1 MLVWAIASQ
10 KGGVGKTTTVASLAG
25 WCQKENLRVLIVD
38 TDPHAS
44 LTSYLGFDY
53 NNISKSLFDLYTQ
66 NELSREKVLE
76 CITHTN
82 FPNLDLIASSMT
94 LATIDRKLSGR
105 VGVGRILTKSLALL
119 EDDYDIVLIDCPPV
133 LGALMVNALVA
144 STAILVPT
152 QTEFLSLK
160 GL

>member
-119 EDDYDIVLIDCPPV
+119 EDDYDIVLIDCPPWCFD
-133 LGALMVNALVA
+133 GKCI
-144 STAILVPT
+144 SSKYRY
-152 QTEFLSLK
+152 LSSNTN
-160 GL
+160 